1 MRDAA
6 TRGDVDAVTRMLSD
20 GVLADVADDYGDTA
34 LHKCAT
40 YGHRRCAATL
50 VSAMADL
57 NAIGW
62 CGRTPLHEAATNG
75 QTRVAEDLLL
85 AGCNPRIEDNDGKT
99 ARDCAERSRHADI
112 VRLLDAHCATDK
124 PEAPSEQPQPQPE
137 PEPEPEPEPAGEERT
152 STPEAAAVLNHAN
165 WRFLTI
171 FCRSISSEFLLKTAS
186 LCRDAG
192 STGGVPTQSMVG
204 WRRSSGAGHHSFRR

>member
-1 MRDAA
+1 MDRQGARMRDAA

-112 VRLLDAHCATDK
+112 VRLLDAYCATGK
-124 PEAPSEQPQPQPE
+124 PEAPTEQPE
-137 PEPEPEPEPAGEERT
+137 PEPEPGPEPKPEPGPGPEPAGEECT
-152 STPEAAAVLNHAN
+152 STPEAAAV
-165 WRFLTI
+165 
-171 FCRSISSEFLLKTAS
+171 
-186 LCRDAG
+186 
-192 STGGVPTQSMVG
+192 
-204 WRRSSGAGHHSFRR
+204 